1 MTERQLATVELITA
15 LTPIPDADQ
24 IETARIRGWD
34 VVVKKGEFQINDRVV
49 YFEIDTLLPI
59 ADERF
64 AFLAP
69 RGVRFQNEI
78 EGHVLKTTRLRGQ
91 YSQGLAI
98 GYADFPEVEGFAPGD
113 DVTEFIP
120 GLAKWDPPLPPELA
134 GQAIGSFPDS
144 CFRKTSEMRIQNL
157 PKVFDEATREGRW
170 VATEKIDGTSMS
182 VIVLDGVDYVAGRN
196 YLLTPNPDNRMW
208 AQALKLE
215 LHTRIHETWPDQNVA
230 VQGELFGPGIAG
242 NPLRVTEVQF
252 HIFTIQ
258 VGRPS
263 SMALPVSRDDWPA
276 WAVEISVPIHDEL
289 AFPTSL
295 DEALA
300 QADKRASLLP
310 GAKPGSKIE
319 GLVWQR
325 IDSGRLAP
333 DAICS
338 FKVISTAYAMK
349 HDR

>member
-49 YFEIDTLLPI
+49 YFEIDTFLPI

-64 AFLAP
+64 VFLAP
-69 RGVRFQNEI
+69 RGVRIQDEI
-78 EGHVLKTTRLRGQ
+78 EGHVLKTARLRGQ

-98 GYADFPEVEGFAPGD
+98 SCLEFPEILGARIGD
-113 DVTEFIP
+113 DVTGTIP
-120 GLAKWDPPLPPELA
+120 GLTKWDPPLPAALA
-134 GQAIGSFPDS
+134 GQAIGAFPDS
-144 CFRKTSEMRIQNL
+144 FFRKTSEVRIQNL
-157 PKVFDEATREGRW
+157 PEAFDAATREGDW

-182 VIVLDGVDYVAGRN
+182 VIVLDGVDCVAGRD

-208 AQALKLE
+208 AQALQLE
-215 LHTRIHETWPDQNVA
+215 LHTRIRETWPDQNVA
-230 VQGELFGPGIAG
+230 VQSELFGPGIAG

-252 HIFTIQ
+252 RIFTIQ
-258 VGRPS
+258 VGRPGS
-263 SMALPVSRDDWPA
+263 VALPVSRNDWPA
-276 WAVEISVPIHDEL
+276 WAVEIGVSIHNEL
-289 AFPTSL
+289 TFPTSL

-310 GAKPGSKIE
+310 DAKPGSKIE

-325 IDSGRLAP
+325 LDSGRLAP
-333 DAICS
+333 DAIRS
-338 FKVISTAYAMK
+338 FEVISNAYAMK